1 MSTQTRV
8 RDWNRVVLNEEA
20 SLKSAIELM
29 GSVSYKLCLVCSKD
43 NILLGMVTDSDVR
56 RSLLRG
62 VSLSDPVELVMN
74 SSPLVVSDDL
84 GEAEVSQLML
94 LNGYLHM
101 PTVDKSGLL
110 TGLHVAKQLL
120 STEIRDEPFVIMAGG
135 RGRRLMP
142 LTENVPKPMLPI
154 HGKPILEKIIDKAK
168 IDGFRSF
175 YISVN
180 YLSHLI
186 TDYFGDGSDFG
197 VSINYLKEDT
207 PLGTAGALK
216 LLPNDI
222 ISNGIVVTNSDI
234 VTDVS
239 YSELLDTAKLRQ
251 VDGLMTVRLQEW
263 QNPFGVVKT
272 DENKLVELE
281 EKPTYRHQVNAGV
294 YVLGKRLL
302 ELLREDTYCDMT
314 DLFRTGLQTKLSL
327 EVFPLHEACVDIG
340 SAEDYKFAKLSAE

>member
-1 MSTQTRV
+1 
-8 RDWNRVVLNEEA
+8 
-20 SLKSAIELM
+20 
-29 GSVSYKLCLVCSKD
+29 
-43 NILLGMVTDSDVR
+43 MVTDSDVR

-120 STEIRDEPFVIMAGG
+120 SNQIRDEPFAIMAGG

-142 LTENVPKPMLPI
+142 LTENIPKPMLPI

-168 IDGFRSF
+168 IEGFRSF

-186 TDYFGDGSDFG
+186 TDYFGDGSHFG
-197 VSINYLKEDT
+197 VSINYLEEDT

-239 YSELLDTAKLRQ
+239 YSELLDTAKTTPGRWFD
-251 VDGLMTVRLQEW
+251 DGKIAEW

-272 DENKLVELE
+272 EDNKLVELE
-281 EKPTYRHQVNAGV
+281 EKPTYRHQVNAGF
-294 YVLGKRLL
+294 
-302 ELLREDTYCDMT
+302 M
-314 DLFRTGLQTKLSL
+314 F
-327 EVFPLHEACVDIG
+327 
-340 SAEDYKFAKLSAE
+340 